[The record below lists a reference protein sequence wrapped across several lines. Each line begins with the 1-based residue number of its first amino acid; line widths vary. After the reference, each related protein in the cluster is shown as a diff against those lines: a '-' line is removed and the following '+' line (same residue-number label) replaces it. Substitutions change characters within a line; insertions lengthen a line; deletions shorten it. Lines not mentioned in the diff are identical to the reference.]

1 MSDRDEVAALLARLV
16 IAMERIAN
24 RLDPASDPERPHR
37 IPATSPPPPTDEQR
51 ERARRARA
59 AWRPTG

>member
-1 MSDRDEVAALLARLV
+1 MGDRDDVAALLGRLV
-16 IAMERIAN
+16 VAMERIAN

-37 IPATSPPPPTDEQR
+37 LPRSSPPPPTEAQR
-51 ERARRARA
+51 ERARRAKA